1 MKNKNVGFLIIGV
14 AVVIVII
21 ILIFNTALKDIISA
35 TCSHG
40 PSCGMYDSLRIQTW
54 ISLVIVGLVLVVG
67 FFLIFS
73 KPEEKIVIRKVKE
86 RVRKKKI
93 DLSGLDKNEKKVVR
107 LLQEDDGVVFQR
119 DLMERLEIGKV
130 GMTRLLD
137 KLEAKQFIERKRRGM
152 NNIVVLKNGK

>member
-21 ILIFNTALKDIISA
+21 ILIFNTALKDIIGA